1 MKLKQKI
8 TLTNIT
14 KWCVILV
21 ATTSLTM
28 SDLNIYLKCFYILSF
43 NLATFYLFAIDL
55 AHTKLQDRINSFVM
69 FPLEMS
75 RAGKKYKYQGNLSVK
90 ELPEGFIDVSDF
102 DLTLITEIEG
112 DKYQG
117 FYKEIKETNE

>member
-1 MKLKQKI
+1 
-8 TLTNIT
+8 
-14 KWCVILV
+14 
-21 ATTSLTM
+21 
-28 SDLNIYLKCFYILSF
+28 
-43 NLATFYLFAIDL
+43 
-55 AHTKLQDRINSFVM
+55 M